1 METTRG
7 AGTRARIDA
16 IGISKR
22 EFADRADL
30 DRGTLDRALSD
41 DPKVSART
49 WAKIENL
56 LVALEDELGMAES
69 GHLVVSTVTIGD
81 TAVTI
86 RGTSQDVADTLRQI
100 LDSSS

>member
-1 METTRG
+1 M
-7 AGTRARIDA
+7 
-16 IGISKR
+16 
-22 EFADRADL
+22 
-30 DRGTLDRALSD
+30 DRALSD

-81 TAVTI
+81 TAVMGDEEREAI
-86 RGTSQDVADTLRQI
+86 LR
-100 LDSSS
+100 LDNIA